1 MHAAGP
7 GHIFALSLPAAERSV
22 SDLFESSAAYAS
34 AACSIAALIGSAYAL
49 LAIWAARSFTR
60 RPEPAPRANCPPAT
74 VLKPLHG
81 AEPDLYANLAS
92 FCRQNY
98 SAPVQVVFG
107 LSDPADPAAA
117 IVRRL
122 IADFPDRDLE
132 LAINPRR
139 HGANAKVSNLINMHA
154 AARHEM
160 IVIADSDIVVAPDY
174 LAKLAANLG
183 QPGVGLVTCLY
194 RGAGGSGLWS
204 RLAAAGIDYHFLPNV
219 LVGLKLGLATPCFGS
234 TIALSRTTLAKLGG
248 LQSVVDQLAD
258 DYELGM
264 AVRRAGLEVAVAPFI
279 VTHVCSERSLR
290 ELLLHD
296 LRAARTIRTVDPF
309 GFAGLGITYA
319 VPLALIA
326 LLLGGPMPAGWV
338 LAVALACR
346 FALQAELHRRFQF
359 GNGSTAAWGN
369 FWLGPIR
376 DVLSFVVFV
385 ASFFGRGVEW
395 RGHRYGVRADS
406 TLARYGE
413 AES

>member
-1 MHAAGP
+1 
-7 GHIFALSLPAAERSV
+7 V
-22 SDLFESSAAYAS
+22 SELLETSAAYAS
-34 AACSIAALIGSAYAL
+34 AVGSIAALIGSAYAV
-49 LAIWAARSFTR
+49 LAIWAARNFAHR
-60 RPEPAPRANCPPAT
+60 VPPAPGANCPPAT

-92 FCRQNY
+92 FCRQDY
-98 SAPVQVVFG
+98 PAPVQIVFG

-117 IVRRL
+117 IVRQL

-139 HGANAKVSNLINMHA
+139 HGTNAKVSNLINMQA
-154 AARHEM
+154 TARHEM

-174 LAKLAANLG
+174 LANLAANLD

-194 RGAGGSGLWS
+194 RGVGATGLWS
-204 RLAAAGIDYHFLPNV
+204 RLAAAGIDYHFLPNA

-234 TIALSRTTLAKLGG
+234 TIALSKTTLASIGG
-248 LQSVVDQLAD
+248 LQSVADQLAD

-264 AVRRAGLEVAVAPFI
+264 AVRRAGLEVAIAPFM
-279 VTHVCSERSLR
+279 VTHVCSEQSLR
-290 ELLLHD
+290 ELLVHD
-296 LRAARTIRTVDPF
+296 LRAARTIRTVDPL
-309 GFAGLGITYA
+309 GFAGLAITYA

-326 LLLGGPMPAGWV
+326 LLLGGPMPAAWIV
-338 LAVALACR
+338 ALALACR
-346 FALQAELHRRFQF
+346 FALQAELHRRFQR
-359 GNGSTAAWGN
+359 GNGSAIPWGN

>member
-1 MHAAGP
+1 VHAVEP
-7 GHIFALSLPAAERSV
+7 GHIFALSLPAVERSV
-22 SDLFESSAAYAS
+22 SDLFETSAAYAS
-34 AACSIAALIGSAYAL
+34 AICSIAALIGSAYAL
-49 LAIWAARSFTR
+49 LAVWVARGFAR
-60 RPEPAPRANCPPAT
+60 RPKPAPRANCPAAT
-74 VLKPLHG
+74 ILKPLHG
-81 AEPDLYANLAS
+81 AEPGLYANLAS
-92 FCRQNY
+92 FCRQDY
-98 SAPVQVVFG
+98 PAPVQVVFG
-107 LSDPADPAAA
+107 VSDPADPAAS
-117 IVRRL
+117 IVRQL

-139 HGANAKVSNLINMHA
+139 HGANAKVSNLINMQA
-154 AARHEM
+154 VARHEM
-160 IVIADSDIVVAPDY
+160 IVIADSDISVAPDY
-174 LAKLAANLG
+174 LANLAANLD

-194 RGAGGSGLWS
+194 RGVGGTGLWS

-234 TIALSRTTLAKLGG
+234 TIALSKATLVRLGG
-248 LQSVVDQLAD
+248 LQSVADQLAD

-279 VTHVCSERSLR
+279 VTHLCSERSLR

-296 LRAARTIRTVDPF
+296 IRAARTIRTVDPF
-309 GFAGLGITYA
+309 GFTGLVITYA

-326 LLLGGPMPAGWV
+326 LLLGGPMPAAWV

-346 FALQAELHRRFQF
+346 FALQAELHRRFQL
-359 GNGSTAAWGN
+359 GNGSGIPWGN

-413 AES
+413 AEL

>member
-1 MHAAGP
+1 
-7 GHIFALSLPAAERSV
+7 
-22 SDLFESSAAYAS
+22 
-34 AACSIAALIGSAYAL
+34 
-49 LAIWAARSFTR
+49 LAMWAVRSFAHSPTPR
-60 RPEPAPRANCPPAT
+60 RANCPTAT

-92 FCRQNY
+92 FCRQDY
-98 SAPVQVVFG
+98 PAPVQIVFG

-117 IVRRL
+117 IVRQL
-122 IADFPDRDLE
+122 IADFPDHDLE

-139 HGANAKVSNLINMHA
+139 HGANAKVSNLINMQA

-174 LAKLAANLG
+174 LANVAANLG
-183 QPGVGLVTCLY
+183 QPGIGFVTCLY
-194 RGAGGSGLWS
+194 RGVGTTGLWS
-204 RLAAAGIDYHFLPNV
+204 RLAAAGIDYHFLPNA

-234 TIALSRTTLAKLGG
+234 TIALSKTTLARLGG
-248 LQSVVDQLAD
+248 LQSVADQLAD

-264 AVRRAGLEVAVAPFI
+264 AARRAGLDVAIAPFI

-290 ELLLHD
+290 ELLVHD
-296 LRAARTIRTVDPF
+296 IRAARTIRTVDPF
-309 GFAGLGITYA
+309 GFAGLAITYT

-326 LLLGGPMPAGWV
+326 LLLGGSTPAASV
-338 LAVALACR
+338 LALALACR
-346 FALQAELHRRFQF
+346 FALQAELHRRFQL
-359 GNGSTAAWGN
+359 GNGTKIPWGSV
-369 FWLGPIR
+369 WVGPIR

-385 ASFFGRGVEW
+385 ASFFGHGVEW